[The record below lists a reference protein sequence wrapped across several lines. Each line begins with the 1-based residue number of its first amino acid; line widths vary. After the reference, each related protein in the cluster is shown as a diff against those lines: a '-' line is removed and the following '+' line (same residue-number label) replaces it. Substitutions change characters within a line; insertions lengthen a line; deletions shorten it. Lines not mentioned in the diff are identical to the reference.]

1 MTLPAGSATAA
12 SVQAQAAACA
22 AEVLEVLPA
31 VMNAL
36 RSGMRNHIGEGLSV
50 PQFRCLQFVE
60 ATAGASITE
69 VATFL
74 GVSLATASAMV
85 DRLVRAGYVLASTSA
100 EDRRRSRLHISVS
113 GRSLLRRMRRG
124 AQRELAGALGSRSA
138 AELSDLLDGFAV
150 LRATFGVGPVR
161 ASAKEAPGA
170 SRAGHEAAMSPR
182 RRRLAAS
189 TGADAVEA
197 P

>member
-12 SVQAQAAACA
+12 SVEAQAAACA

-50 PQFRCLQFVE
+50 PQFRCLNFVE
-60 ATAGASITE
+60 ATPGASITE
-69 VATFL
+69 AATFL

-100 EDRRRSRLHISVS
+100 EDRRRSRLHISAS

-124 AQRELAGALGSRSA
+124 AQRELASALGTRSA
-138 AELSDLLDGFAV
+138 AELSDLMDGFAV
-150 LRATFGVGPVR
+150 LRATFGVGPATV
-161 ASAKEAPGA
+161 SAKEGP
-170 SRAGHEAAMSPR
+170 RAAGIEAAMSPR

-189 TGADAVEA
+189 MGADAAEA